1 MFLRTSNNP
10 SGDECLITT
19 LHPKITRVL
28 AFPHLFRIVLQGY
41 LRGCLQ
47 ATVLS
52 KTQKKLNSQVFL
64 CVFFSYS
71 DMLCFLSLCIFYKYF
86 LGVCVLSHFGSV

>member
-64 CVFFSYS
+64 CAFFFSPK
-71 DMLCFLSLCIFYKYF
+71 LTLGLSPISP
-86 LGVCVLSHFGSV
+86 LSSFSKLS